1 MAYLIICMGKR
12 VQSPSSIN
20 VYKQCPRKYYY
31 QYILK
36 LDTLPSIH
44 TLRGNIAHSVLENFF
59 DADLSMLNIKNFR
72 EPLQKRIQQLL
83 IKHWKEKQKE
93 LHELGLSQDQLAFY
107 FEETMMMLL
116 NWYEKLVQKVKSFSD
131 LSFQEIFKKLTPL
144 RELEYQSHKYAV
156 RGFIDA
162 IEEMEGK
169 RRLMDY
175 KTSKRFHITE
185 EYKLQLAIYALLY
198 QEKHGVIPDQVG
210 IYFLKDTDKHEHT
223 MQVDPELIN
232 WAKREVAFV
241 HEMTESDH
249 VDDYPKNISP
259 LCKYSTGQCDFY
271 ERCFHQKI
279 MDEFVQIKTD

>member
-83 IKHWKEKQKE
+83 IKHW
-93 LHELGLSQDQLAFY
+93 
-107 FEETMMMLL
+107 
-116 NWYEKLVQKVKSFSD
+116 NEKLVQKVKSFSD

-162 IEEMEGK
+162 IEEMEDK

-210 IYFLKDTDKHEHT
+210 
-223 MQVDPELIN
+223 
-232 WAKREVAFV
+232 
-241 HEMTESDH
+241 
-249 VDDYPKNISP
+249 
-259 LCKYSTGQCDFY
+259 
-271 ERCFHQKI
+271 
-279 MDEFVQIKTD
+279 